1 MTQVAS
7 KPHAIDLNVP
17 LPDHLEPLAQAVAS
31 EVIEALDG
39 ACRPRI
45 GIAYSGGVDS
55 AVLTA
60 LVARAVGMERTV
72 LLLGI
77 SPSLAARERTLAHRQ
92 AAQLGLGVEEIETHE
107 INNEHYRKND
117 VDRCYF
123 CKDELFSQ
131 FDDHAAEDHDLGV
144 IAYGE
149 NLDDSK
155 RPDRPGGR
163 AAREHSVLYPL
174 ATAGISKAQ
183 VREIASAFGL
193 DSALKPAAP
202 CLASRIPHGQEV
214 TAEKLRAVDL
224 AEDVVLGAGF
234 TDCRVR
240 HHGTVAR
247 IEVPTAEIA
256 RIANDEIRT
265 KVLKGVKAAGFNHV
279 AFDLNGIQSGAF
291 TMQILSRRPEGA

>member
-1 MTQVAS
+1 MTSQIAAMPGFARDLP
-7 KPHAIDLNVP
+7 PHLD
-17 LPDHLEPLAQAVAS
+17 ELAQRVTA
-31 EVIEALDG
+31 EVKNALG
-39 ACRPRI
+39 KAPRPKI
-45 GIAYSGGVDS
+45 GVAYSGGVDS
-55 AVLTA
+55 AALGA
-60 LVARAVGMERTV
+60 LVARAVGPERTV

-92 AAQLGLGVEEIETHE
+92 AEEMGLQMIEVPTEEIENAE
-107 INNEHYRKND
+107 YRKND

-123 CKDELFSQ
+123 CKDELFTKL
-131 FDDHAAEDHDLGV
+131 DDSAAEAHDLGV

-149 NLDDSK
+149 NADDSK

-174 ATAGISKAQ
+174 ATAGIKKAQ
-183 VREIASAFGL
+183 VREIASALGL
-193 DSALKPAAP
+193 SSALKPAAP

-214 TAEKLRAVDL
+214 TAEKLHAVDV

-234 TDCRVR
+234 SDCRVR

-247 IEVPTAEIA
+247 IEVPTDEIG
-256 RIANDEIRT
+256 RIANDELRRH
-265 KVLKGVKAAGFNHV
+265 VLEGVKQAGFSHV

-291 TMQILSRRPEGA
+291 TMQILYRRPEEA